1 VATAWVLDTGATN
14 HMTVQDIIHFSDDSK
29 ARIEGRGTV
38 AFTCKDGERRL
49 FLRCVFH
56 TPADDEHPQH
66 RPV

>member
-29 ARIEGRGTV
+29 ARIEGWGTV

-49 FLRCVFH
+49 FV
-56 TPADDEHPQH
+56 P
-66 RPV
+66 